1 MFLLGDDVDVQ
12 DSNFQVDQDDSGMYF
27 VRN

>member
-1 MFLLGDDVDVQ
+1 MFLLGCDIDVQ
-12 DSNFQVDQDDSGMYF
+12 DINFQVDQDDSGMYF